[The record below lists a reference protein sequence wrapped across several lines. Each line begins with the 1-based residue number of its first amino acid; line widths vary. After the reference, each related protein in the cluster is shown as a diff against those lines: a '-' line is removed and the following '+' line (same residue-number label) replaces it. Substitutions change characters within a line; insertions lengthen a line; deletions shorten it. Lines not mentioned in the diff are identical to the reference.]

1 MSPDWLLLCFVV
13 YSYLWVTR
21 YRNRPSKQT
30 NERTSMRILQQI
42 KRESRATEM
51 WSDENRAFI
60 RLENALNTPSF
71 YSAFLRFSRPAKITG
86 VWMNIWTDQ
95 YKMRRRALGLRCPLQ
110 CRCIH
115 AQCLWMDNDKTLYRK
130 TLSTQPVP
138 PSSEK
143 RNDNQLFP
151 TPTHL
156 NLPHFSI
163 LILFQF
169 SLSALCCYS

>member
-71 YSAFLRFSRPAKITG
+71 YSAFLCFSRPAKITG

-130 TLSTQPVP
+130 HWAPSPSLP
-138 PSSEK
+138 PLRK
-143 RNDNQLFP
+143 GTIINC
-151 TPTHL
+151 
-156 NLPHFSI
+156 LPHPPT
-163 LILFQF
+163 
-169 SLSALCCYS
+169 